1 MELVKPCASSLRRH
15 GYDPKK
21 KKEWM
26 VVFEEVAV
34 FHWEFGM
41 KMSFF
46 AYGSF
51 ISIGKIEF
59 RLKY

>member
-1 MELVKPCASSLRRH
+1 
-15 GYDPKK
+15 
-21 KKEWM
+21 M